1 MRNGRGA
8 GRQLGRESKGEV
20 RERNLRPDA
29 GIDLNDEAC
38 ARKPYASPV
47 QNQRPKVHMRSSTTS
62 FLPHSRTR
70 RRPRS
75 TIRRPIQTFLAVN
88 HDEHARRADCDPRK
102 ISRTPTDVSVPPATG
117 LVRPLRWGA
126 AAWAPHLGNLGLG
139 KCIDVAYPRESAER
153 DAARGAAEHPRCGS
167 EEAAAD
173 RAEDCKGQPRPTL
186 TNTNIITLTQP
197 F

>member
-8 GRQLGRESKGEV
+8 GRQLGRESKGEAW
-20 RERNLRPDA
+20 ERNQRPDA
-29 GIDLNDEAC
+29 GIDLNDEAG

-47 QNQRPKVHMRSSTTS
+47 QNQRPKIHMRSSPTS

-70 RRPRS
+70 SRTRS

-88 HDEHARRADCDPRK
+88 DDEHVRRADRDPCE

-126 AAWAPHLGNLGLG
+126 AARAPHLGNLGLG

-167 EEAAAD
+167 EEAAAGASASANGLQTD
-173 RAEDCKGQPRPTL
+173 PGA
-186 TNTNIITLTQP
+186 
-197 F
+197 